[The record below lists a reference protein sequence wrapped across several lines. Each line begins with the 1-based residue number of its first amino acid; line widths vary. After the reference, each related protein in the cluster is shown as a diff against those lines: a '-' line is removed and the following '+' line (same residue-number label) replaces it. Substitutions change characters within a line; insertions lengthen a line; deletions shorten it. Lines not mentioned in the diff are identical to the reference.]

1 MASSNATAGS
11 IGSAIGRYF
20 VSAKNQV
27 GMVLAILVIVLHL
40 VVGLGDLWPVA
51 ALAAYGA
58 GAALAPAPKRREL
71 TESQPTPVVLEE
83 SLRRTSAQLAMARP
97 PREVMA
103 QSETLQ
109 EYVRFVLAEWDHL
122 EPTPE
127 HRQTIWNVVQV
138 YYPEVVKTYLEAPQ
152 YRDPAAVSVVVD
164 SLSTLT
170 RAAWRIRQGI
180 LDDNLRAMD
189 SQAQFLRQE
198 LGDLPGLDD
207 SYHGGAGYD
216 PRT

>member
-1 MASSNATAGS
+1 MASSNATVGS

-20 VSAKNQV
+20 ISAKNQV

-83 SLRRTSAQLAMARP
+83 SLRRTSSQLAMARP

-152 YRDPAAVSVVVD
+152 YRDPAAVRVVVD
-164 SLSTLT
+164 SLTTLT

>member
-1 MASSNATAGS
+1 MASSNVTVGS

-20 VSAKNQV
+20 ISAKNQV

-58 GAALAPAPKRREL
+58 GAALTPAPKRREL

>member
-1 MASSNATAGS
+1 MASSNATVGS

-20 VSAKNQV
+20 ISAKNQV

-40 VVGLGDLWPVA
+40 VVGLGNLWPVA

-152 YRDPAAVSVVVD
+152 YRDPAAASVVVD

>member
-1 MASSNATAGS
+1 MASSNATVGS

-20 VSAKNQV
+20 ISAKNQV

-40 VVGLGDLWPVA
+40 VVGLGNLWPVA

-127 HRQTIWNVVQV
+127 YRQTIWNVVQV

>member
-1 MASSNATAGS
+1 MASSNATVGS

-20 VSAKNQV
+20 ISAKNQV

-58 GAALAPAPKRREL
+58 GAALAPAPKRREF

>member
-1 MASSNATAGS
+1 MASSNVTVGS

-20 VSAKNQV
+20 ISAKNQV

-83 SLRRTSAQLAMARP
+83 SLRRTSARLAMARP

-127 HRQTIWNVVQV
+127 HRQTIWNVVKV

>member
-1 MASSNATAGS
+1 MASSNVTVGS

-20 VSAKNQV
+20 ISAKNQV

-164 SLSTLT
+164 SLSTLA

>member
-1 MASSNATAGS
+1 MASSNVTVGS

-20 VSAKNQV
+20 ISAKNHV

>member
-1 MASSNATAGS
+1 MASSNVTVGS
-11 IGSAIGRYF
+11 IGSAVGRYF
-20 VSAKNQV
+20 ISAKNQV

-51 ALAAYGA
+51 ALVAYGA

>member
-1 MASSNATAGS
+1 MASSNVTVGS
-11 IGSAIGRYF
+11 IGSAIGRCF
-20 VSAKNQV
+20 ISAKNQV

-138 YYPEVVKTYLEAPQ
+138 YYPEVVETYLEAPQ